1 MAWQRLIKH
10 SDCPLETRNSMGKTD
25 NCNIKCSN
33 RGTEKVPDRIE
44 AFTEINL
51 GFGKVSPIEEV
62 TCG

>member
-1 MAWQRLIKH
+1 
-10 SDCPLETRNSMGKTD
+10 MGKTD